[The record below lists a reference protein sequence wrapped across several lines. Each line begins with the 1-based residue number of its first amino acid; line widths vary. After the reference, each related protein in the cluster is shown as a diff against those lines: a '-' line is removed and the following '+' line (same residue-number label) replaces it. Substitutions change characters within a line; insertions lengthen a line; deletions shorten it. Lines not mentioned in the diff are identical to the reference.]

1 MSGEL
6 IMKKIVAFIGSAKHN
21 GNIDSIVKKILEG
34 ARENELETKIYYL
47 NDMNIKGCQGCLYC
61 RKHDTCC
68 INDDMQSAYV
78 DIKSADIIVIG
89 SPVYMCQVSAQ
100 TKLLLDR
107 LYPLTEIDMGKHIPR
122 FGEKQ
127 LIMVYSQAA
136 PFKLIFHKYFR
147 YLSKSLKG
155 IGFKE
160 VKRIVATKAFTPEV
174 SRNNMKLMKNA
185 YEIGKSLK

>member
-1 MSGEL
+1 
-6 IMKKIVAFIGSAKHN
+6 MKSIVAFVGSAKHN

-34 ARENELETKIYYL
+34 ARENESETKIYYL
-47 NDMNIKGCQGCLYC
+47 NDMNIKYCQGCLYC
-61 RKHDTCC
+61 RKNDTCC
-68 INDDMQSAYV
+68 INDDMKTVYE
-78 DIKSADIIVIG
+78 DIKSADIIIIG

-100 TKLLLDR
+100 TKVLLDR
-107 LYPLTEIDMGKHIPR
+107 LYPLTEINMGKHIPR

-136 PFKLIFHKYFR
+136 PFKYMFSKYFR

-160 VKRIVATKAFTPEV
+160 IKRVVAIKAFSPEV
-174 SRNNMKLMKNA
+174 SANNMKLMKEA
-185 YEIGKSLK
+185 YKIGQLLKVLNMRV

>member
-1 MSGEL
+1 MNGEL
-6 IMKKIVAFIGSAKHN
+6 IMKKILAFVGSAKHS
-21 GNIDSIVKKILEG
+21 GNISSIVKKILEG

-68 INDDMQSAYV
+68 IKDDMQSVYT
-78 DIKSADIIVIG
+78 DIKSADIIIIG

-107 LYPLTEIDMGKHIPR
+107 LYPLTEINMGKHIPR

-136 PFKLIFHKYFR
+136 PFRFIFVKYFR

-160 VKRIVATKAFTPEV
+160 TKRIIATKAFTPKASANRV
-174 SRNNMKLMKNA
+174 DLMKKA
-185 YEIGKSLK
+185 YEIGKTLK

>member
-1 MSGEL
+1 
-6 IMKKIVAFIGSAKHN
+6 MKNIVAFVGSANHH
-21 GNIDSIVKKILEG
+21 GNISNIVKRILEG
-34 ARENELETKIYYL
+34 AQENESETKIYYL

-61 RKHDTCC
+61 RKHHNCC
-68 INDDMQSAYV
+68 INDDMQSVYK
-78 DIKSADIIVIG
+78 DIVSADIIILG

-107 LYPLTEIDMGKHIPR
+107 LYPLTEINKGNHIPR

-136 PFKLIFHKYFR
+136 PFKFIFGNYFS
-147 YLSKSLKG
+147 YLAKSLKG

-160 VKRIVATKAFTPEV
+160 VKRIVSTKAFTQDV
-174 SRNNMKLMKNA
+174 SKKNMKLMKTA
-185 YEIGKSLK
+185 YEIGKSLN

>member
-1 MSGEL
+1 
-6 IMKKIVAFIGSAKHN
+6 MKSIVAFVGSAKHN

-34 ARENELETKIYYL
+34 AKENESEIKIYYL
-47 NDMNIKGCQGCLYC
+47 NDMNIKYCQGCLYC
-61 RKHDTCC
+61 RKNDTCC
-68 INDDMQSAYV
+68 INDDMKPVYENL
-78 DIKSADIIVIG
+78 KTADIIIIG

-100 TKLLLDR
+100 TKTLLDR
-107 LYPLTEIDMGKHIPR
+107 LYPLTEINMGKHIPR

-136 PFKLIFHKYFR
+136 PFRFMFSKYFS

-160 VKRIVATKAFTPEV
+160 IKRIVAVKAFTPEV
-174 SRNNMKLMKNA
+174 SANNMKLMKEA
-185 YEIGKSLK
+185 YKIGQLLK

>member
-1 MSGEL
+1 MNGEL
-6 IMKKIVAFIGSAKHN
+6 IMKSIVAFVGSAKHN

-34 ARENELETKIYYL
+34 AKENESEIKIYYL
-47 NDMNIKGCQGCLYC
+47 NDMNIKYCQGCLYC
-61 RKHDTCC
+61 RKNDTCC
-68 INDDMQSAYV
+68 INDDMKPVYENL
-78 DIKSADIIVIG
+78 KTADIIIIG

-100 TKLLLDR
+100 TKTLLDR
-107 LYPLTEIDMGKHIPR
+107 LYPLTEINMGKHIPR

-136 PFKLIFHKYFR
+136 PFRFMFSKYFS

-160 VKRIVATKAFTPEV
+160 IKRIVAVKAFTPEV
-174 SRNNMKLMKNA
+174 SANNMKLMKEA
-185 YEIGKSLK
+185 YKIGQLLK

>member
-1 MSGEL
+1 
-6 IMKKIVAFIGSAKHN
+6 MKNIVAFVGSAKHN
-21 GNIDSIVKKILEG
+21 GNISSIVKQILEG
-34 ARENELETKIYYL
+34 ARENKLETKIYYL
-47 NDMNIKGCQGCLYC
+47 NDMNIKSCQGCLYC

-68 INDDMQSAYV
+68 INDDMQSVYA
-78 DIKSADIIVIG
+78 DIKSADILIIG

-107 LYPLTEIDMGKHIPR
+107 LYPLTEINMGKHIPR

-136 PFKLIFHKYFR
+136 PFRFMFGKYFR

-155 IGFKE
+155 IGLKE
-160 VKRIVATKAFTPEV
+160 VKRIVATKAFTPDV
-174 SRNNMKLMKNA
+174 SANSTRLMKKA
-185 YEIGKSLK
+185 YEVGKSLK